1 MGPVCQFMKLPNPV
15 VFAAISVLAACS
27 TVATDA
33 PPELQCT
40 IPSEA
45 IFSGG
50 VDRDGIPALTTPE
63 VVPASEGTFI
73 GDAARVLGV
82 EVDGEARAYP
92 FVVMWWHEIV
102 NDTLGGT
109 SILVSYCPLTG
120 SGIAFDP
127 SVDGSARTFG
137 VSGLL
142 FENNLIM
149 FDRESESLWN
159 QMSLG
164 AQCGLEAGKELARLP
179 IVETTWGEW
188 KARFPNST
196 VVTTNTGHGRVYGVY
211 PYGDY
216 DQRGNGGLTFPSS
229 PFSSERPPKEP
240 VLGIHE
246 GDDALGFPYGAF
258 EDGGENVAV
267 NETVGQRA
275 VVVTWNN
282 AEKTAVAFDRT
293 VAGQTLTLTM
303 SDPDAMTMTDAE
315 TGSTWDVR
323 GEAVSGPLTGER
335 LSMVADAYV
344 VFWFAWSIYYPD
356 TRLAL

>member
-1 MGPVCQFMKLPNPV
+1 MKSLKPVTL
-15 VFAAISVLAACS
+15 ATIGALAACS
-27 TVATDA
+27 SMESNGPQD
-33 PPELQCT
+33 LQCT

-45 IFSGG
+45 IVSGG
-50 VDRDGIPALTTPE
+50 VDRDGIPALNNPE
-63 VVPASEGTFI
+63 VVPASHGNFLGE
-73 GDAARVLGV
+73 DARVLGV
-82 EVDGEARAYP
+82 VIDGEARAYP
-92 FVVMWWHEIV
+92 FIVMWWHEIV
-102 NDTLGGT
+102 NDTLGGQR
-109 SILVSYCPLTG
+109 ILVSYCPLTG

-127 SVDGSARTFG
+127 TVDGDQRSFG

-164 AQCGLEAGKELARLP
+164 AQCGLEAGRELTRLP
-179 IVETTWGEW
+179 VVETTWGEW
-188 KARFPNST
+188 KKRFPNST
-196 VVTTNTGHGRVYGVY
+196 IVTTNTGHSRVYGVY

-216 DQRGNGGLTFPSS
+216 DRRTNSGLTFPSS

-240 VLGIHE
+240 VLGVHD
-246 GDDALGFPYGAF
+246 GDDALGFPYGVF

-275 VVVTWNN
+275 IVVTWNN
-282 AEKTAVAFDRT
+282 TEQTAVAFDRM
-293 VAGQTLTLTM
+293 VAGQVLNFTM
-303 SDPDAMTMTDAE
+303 IDPDAMMMTDAE

-323 GEAVSGPLTGER
+323 GEAVGGPLAGER
-335 LSMVADAYV
+335 LAMVADAYV
-344 VFWFAWSIYYPD
+344 VFWFAWSVYYPD